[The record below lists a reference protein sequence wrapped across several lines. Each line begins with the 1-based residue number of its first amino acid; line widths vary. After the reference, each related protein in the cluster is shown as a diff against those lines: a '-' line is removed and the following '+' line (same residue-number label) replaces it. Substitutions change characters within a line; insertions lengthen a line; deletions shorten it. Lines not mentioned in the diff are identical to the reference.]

1 LRKEIEEGNLEKLSN
16 ENEILNLRRRQKA
29 LADESAVIA
38 REIAEID
45 ELIRGYTE
53 REKAIGQELA
63 AAVSQ
68 RDQLQQEMESAR
80 QTLADQQA
88 AVDRMRNEV
97 ARLKVELAQ
106 KEARRGGLEESI
118 AAAGSLIAD
127 LDRQRVAAQQ
137 RIEDLRAKQAQAERE
152 IADAQASLA
161 ELTQRK
167 QGLDAETAAL
177 QEAQA
182 AAQARRAEQTERL
195 KALRADREQLQQQLQ
210 QARLEEQELRVR
222 IEGLSERV
230 FSEQGVRL
238 VEAAAQFTLPA
249 DCDWNALQAEIAEL
263 REKIRRMG
271 GVNEESIDE
280 EAGLEIEIAQTD
292 SQRADLIKAAEDLQE
307 VIRKLNRISREKFQ
321 KTFEEVRQNFQE
333 TFRRLFGGGRCDL
346 VLQQDEPDV
355 LEAGIEVLACPPG
368 KELRSITLMSGGEK
382 TMTTIALLF
391 AIFRAKPS
399 PFCILD
405 EVDAALDE
413 SNIDRFTAMLQEYVQ
428 NSQFLIITHSKR
440 TVSIADVLYGIT
452 MQEKGVSK
460 KVSVRV
466 EEPAQGNN

>member
-1 LRKEIEEGNLEKLSN
+1 M
-16 ENEILNLRRRQKA
+16 
-29 LADESAVIA
+29 
-38 REIAEID
+38 
-45 ELIRGYTE
+45 IRGYTE

-63 AAVSQ
+63 AAVGQ

-80 QTLADQQA
+80 RTLADQQA
-88 AVDRMRNEV
+88 AVDRMRDEV
-97 ARLKVELAQ
+97 ERLKVELAQ

-118 AAAGSLIAD
+118 AAAGNLITD
-127 LDRQRVAAQQ
+127 LDRQILGTQQ

-152 IADAQASLA
+152 IADAQANLA
-161 ELTQRK
+161 ELTRRK
-167 QGLDAETAAL
+167 QGLDAEIAAL

-195 KALRADREQLQQQLQ
+195 KALRADREGLQQQLQ

-230 FSEQGVRL
+230 FNEHGVRL
-238 VEAAAQFTLPA
+238 VEAAAQSAPPA
-249 DCDWNALQAEIAEL
+249 DCDWEAVQAEIGEL

-292 SQRADLIKAAEDLQE
+292 SQRADLVKAAEDLQE
-307 VIRKLNRISREKFQ
+307 VIRKLNRVSREKFQ

-346 VLQQDEPDV
+346 VLQQDEVDV

-368 KELRSITLMSGGEK
+368 KELRSITLLSGGEK

-391 AIFRAKPS
+391 AIFRSKPS

-413 SNIDRFTAMLQEYVQ
+413 SNVDRFTAMIGEYVQ
-428 NSQFLIITHSKR
+428 NSQFLIITHNKR
-440 TVSIADVLYGIT
+440 TVGIADVLYGIT

-466 EEPAQGNN
+466 EDAAQGNN

>member
-1 LRKEIEEGNLEKLSN
+1 
-16 ENEILNLRRRQKA
+16 
-29 LADESAVIA
+29 VI
-38 REIAEID
+38 
-45 ELIRGYTE
+45 
-53 REKAIGQELA
+53 
-63 AAVSQ
+63 
-68 RDQLQQEMESAR
+68 
-80 QTLADQQA
+80 
-88 AVDRMRNEV
+88 
-97 ARLKVELAQ
+97 
-106 KEARRGGLEESI
+106 
-118 AAAGSLIAD
+118 
-127 LDRQRVAAQQ
+127 
-137 RIEDLRAKQAQAERE
+137 
-152 IADAQASLA
+152 
-161 ELTQRK
+161 
-167 QGLDAETAAL
+167 AAL
-177 QEAQA
+177 QEAQS
-182 AAQARRAEQTERL
+182 AAQARRAGQIERL
-195 KALRADREQLQQQLQ
+195 KALRADREKLQQQLQ

-238 VEAAAQFTLPA
+238 VEAAAQGAPPA
-249 DCDWNALQAEIAEL
+249 DCDWNALQAEIEEL

-292 SQRADLIKAAEDLQE
+292 SQRADLIKATEDLQE
-307 VIRKLNRISREKFQ
+307 VIRKLNHVSREKFQ

-346 VLQQDEPDV
+346 VLQQDETDV

-368 KELRSITLMSGGEK
+368 KELRSITLLSGGEK

-413 SNIDRFTAMLQEYVQ
+413 SNVDRFTAMLAEYVQ
-428 NSQFLIITHSKR
+428 KSQFLIITHNKR

-466 EEPAQGNN
+466 EDPAQGNN